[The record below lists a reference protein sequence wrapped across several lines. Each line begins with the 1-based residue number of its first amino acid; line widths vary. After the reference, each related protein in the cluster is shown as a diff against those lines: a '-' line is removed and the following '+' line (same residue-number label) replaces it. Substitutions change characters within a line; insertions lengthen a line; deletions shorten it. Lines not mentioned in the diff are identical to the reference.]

1 MTDQQQ
7 TLNRAL
13 SFGGASAISTG
24 LAFAAINFLGIGQLL
39 GYVRGP
45 LAWVAVLAGGLVI
58 LVVRALFSELNGMY
72 PTAAGIRLWMARAM
86 NDRLALIIT
95 LTYMTAI
102 ILVIAADAFII
113 GEAVAYAFGNGRA
126 VAMVYV
132 AVLLAVATWLNL
144 RGIRLVGAA
153 EKIIT
158 TVVVL
163 LTIAVGVVALFRH
176 GSAGHVSQGV
186 SGSPLSALILGIFLY
201 TGFEWVTTNSEEV
214 VKPRIIPKAMLVAI
228 IALGASQA
236 LFAVAMGL
244 TLDQGERA
252 TAYPQLLVAQAA
264 LGHAGMLL
272 MLAVTGL
279 TAVNTFNGGF
289 VTMSRFMY
297 AVAREGKLPRK
308 LTHLNDRAVPVV
320 PVLILGIT
328 SLVVA
333 IAVAATGSWAMM
345 VSVCAALEMMIYG
358 AAGFVVWRLRG
369 TEPAADR
376 PFRFRGGRWLAF
388 AFMVLF
394 GVLGLMS
401 SVTVGSAT
409 SLDPI
414 VTLAVIAGLVSVYV
428 YMYVPRL
435 ERREAEELA
444 ARRAARAAARS
455 ARAGRQD
462 AGLPLFGRR
471 HGAGERF
478 SVGSSHPS

>member
-1 MTDQQQ
+1 MPDQQT

-45 LAWVAVLAGGLVI
+45 LAWAAVLCGGLVV
-58 LVVRALFSELNGMY
+58 LAVRALFSELNGMY
-72 PTAAGIRLWMARAM
+72 PTAAAIRLWMARAM
-86 NDRLALIIT
+86 SDRLALVIT
-95 LTYMTAI
+95 FTYMTAI

-113 GEAVAYAFGNGRA
+113 GEAIAYAFGNGHTIA
-126 VAMVYV
+126 IVYV
-132 AVLLAVATWLNL
+132 AALLVLATWLNL
-144 RGIRLVGAA
+144 RGIRIVGTA

-158 TVVVL
+158 TLVVG
-163 LTIAVGVVALFRH
+163 LTITVGVVALFHH
-176 GSAGHVSQGV
+176 GNPAHLNVGVKSAPV
-186 SGSPLSALILGIFLY
+186 SALVLGIFLY
-201 TGFEWVTTNSEEV
+201 TGFEWVTTNAEEV
-214 VKPRIIPKAMLVAI
+214 VKPKIIPKAMLVAI
-228 IALGASQA
+228 GALAASQA

-244 TLDQGERA
+244 TLDHGQRA

-264 LGHAGMLL
+264 LGHAGILL

-308 LTHLNDRAVPVV
+308 FTYLNDRAVPAV

-328 SLVVA
+328 SMVVA
-333 IAVAATGSWAMM
+333 IGVAATGTWAMM

-358 AAGFVVWRLRG
+358 AAGFVVWRLRR
-369 TEPAADR
+369 TQPEADR

-394 GVLGLMS
+394 GVLGLMA
-401 SVTVGSAT
+401 SVTVGPKT
-409 SLDPI
+409 SFAPL

-428 YMYVPRL
+428 FTYLPRL
-435 ERREAEELA
+435 ERRDAEELA
-444 ARRAARAAARS
+444 ARRAARAAAR
-455 ARAGRQD
+455 AERASKE
-462 AGLPLFGRR
+462 AAP
-471 HGAGERF
+471 EIT
-478 SVGSSHPS
+478 P

>member
-1 MTDQQQ
+1 MPDQQQ

-45 LAWVAVLAGGLVI
+45 LAWLAVLCGGLVV

-72 PTAAGIRLWMARAM
+72 PTAAGIRLWMTRAM
-86 NDRLALIIT
+86 NGQLALTIT
-95 LTYMTAI
+95 LTYMVAI

-113 GEAVAYAFGNGRA
+113 GEAIAYAFSNGRT
-126 VAMVYV
+126 VAIIYV
-132 AVLLAVATWLNL
+132 AALLVLATWLNL
-144 RGIRLVGAA
+144 RGIRLVGTA

-158 TVVVL
+158 TLVVG
-163 LTIAVGVVALFRH
+163 LTVAVGAAALFHH
-176 GSAGHVSQGV
+176 GNAAHLSNSIK
-186 SGSPLSALILGIFLY
+186 SSPLSALILGIFLY
-201 TGFEWVTTNSEEV
+201 TGFEWVTTNAEEV
-214 VKPRIIPKAMLVAI
+214 IKPKIIPKAMLVAI
-228 IALGASQA
+228 GALAASQA

-244 TLDQGERA
+244 TLDGGQRA

-308 LTHLNDRAVPVV
+308 FTYLNDRAVPAV
-320 PVLILGIT
+320 PVLILGIAA
-328 SLVVA
+328 LVVA
-333 IAVAATGSWAMM
+333 VGVAATGTWAMM

-358 AAGFVVWRLRG
+358 VAGFVVWRLRR
-369 TEPAADR
+369 TQPEAERA
-376 PFRFRGGRWLAF
+376 FRFRGGRWPAF

-394 GVLGLMS
+394 GVLALMA
-401 SVTVGSAT
+401 SVTVGSKT
-409 SLDPI
+409 SLAPL
-414 VTLAVIAGLVSVYV
+414 VTLTVIAGLVSIYV
-428 YMYVPRL
+428 FTYVPRL
-435 ERREAEELA
+435 ERRDAEELA
-444 ARRAARAAARS
+444 GRRAARAAS
-455 ARAGRQD
+455 RAERATKD
-462 AGLPLFGRR
+462 AEP
-471 HGAGERF
+471 EVT
-478 SVGSSHPS
+478 S